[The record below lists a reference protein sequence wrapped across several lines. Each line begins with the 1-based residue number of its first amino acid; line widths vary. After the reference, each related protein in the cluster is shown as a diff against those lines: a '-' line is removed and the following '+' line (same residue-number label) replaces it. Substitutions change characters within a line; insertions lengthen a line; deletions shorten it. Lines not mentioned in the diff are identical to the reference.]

1 MKKVR
6 SDLEEMFGVPLMD
19 TKALIKEIVNEIVVA
34 E

>member
-19 TKALIKEIVNEIVVA
+19 KKALIKEIVVA